1 MNQIRPI
8 SVEVVKMPNIGE
20 LVVENVS
27 YARSKIVRL
36 VELCLDEGPFHV
48 STLAECSAHRWR
60 PATDSQIA
68 QPCRRAAIRWS
79 VGLGVPTQVP
89 EPDYTRQEDKHCC
102 AHAPVGE
109 HGG

>member
-1 MNQIRPI
+1 MECRKAGERGDKRQIRPI

-48 STLAECSAHRWR
+48 STLAEPFIDKAFR
-60 PATDSQIA
+60 PDNKILQ
-68 QPCRRAAIRWS
+68 
-79 VGLGVPTQVP
+79 
-89 EPDYTRQEDKHCC
+89 
-102 AHAPVGE
+102 
-109 HGG
+109 